1 MGGKLA
7 ASLLAPTAFTF
18 VADLAGTAEGAGAGL
33 RWADLWAGAFPPGA
47 ALCMLLADAA
57 LYGILAW
64 CAKPYPIWSTV
75 QAALHNLF
83 VRIQRFAAA
92 LHCSDAC
99 GIRRNIMCVRSR
111 CLP

>member
-1 MGGKLA
+1 VGGKLA

-57 LYGILAW
+57 LYAVLAW
-64 CAKPYPIWSTV
+64 CDNPNPILEHSAGYSTRM
-75 QAALHNLF
+75 F
-83 VRIQRFAAA
+83 IRI
-92 LHCSDAC
+92 
-99 GIRRNIMCVRSR
+99 
-111 CLP
+111 

>member
-57 LYGILAW
+57 LYAVLAW
-64 CAKPYPIWSTV
+64 CDNPNPILEHSAGYSTRM
-75 QAALHNLF
+75 F
-83 VRIQRFAAA
+83 IRI
-92 LHCSDAC
+92 
-99 GIRRNIMCVRSR
+99 
-111 CLP
+111 